1 MAQLF
6 GYQNRSFLVQR
17 LIDGGHY
24 AHTHQ
29 GLNNISGFDSH
40 TLGEVTYGDGFRNLY
55 FSYHGLGW
63 PLESMTLFFR
73 FLFSPQ
79 LLARTVFFV
88 VLGNNKRFFNRTA
101 ARAAMTSLFLLGLAF
116 FDFVAAL
123 AYLFFLLLGLAIPS
137 FIFRRRHGNVLRCRL
152 GLLGFLRLGSS
163 LFLLRRRGS
172 SGCLRLCL
180 FCSYLRCLFRR
191 LLFRYRL
198 LCHFFRLRCCH
209 LRLGLQFR
217 TLDIGAAL
225 AYFHVH
231 GFCLAG
237 LQRGCGFTLQ
247 GNLVRLCLSVTV
259 GLSQISQQLLLLITG
274 DSVVLT
280 AGFQARFNDLL
291 QQTIHGSAYICGQ
304 LFYRYFSHTG
314 PPLPNQAWSSNQGAR
329 AIIIS

>member
-1 MAQLF
+1 
-6 GYQNRSFLVQR
+6 
-17 LIDGGHY
+17 
-24 AHTHQ
+24 
-29 GLNNISGFDSH
+29 
-40 TLGEVTYGDGFRNLY
+40 
-55 FSYHGLGW
+55 
-63 PLESMTLFFR
+63 MTLFFR

-79 LLARTVFFV
+79 LLARTVFVV

-101 ARAAMTSLFLLGLAF
+101 ARAAMTSLFLLWLAF

-123 AYLFFLLLGLAIPS
+123 AYLFFFLLELAIPS
-137 FIFRRRHGNVLRCRL
+137 FIFRRRHGNVLRCR
-152 GLLGFLRLGSS
+152 
-163 LFLLRRRGS
+163 FLLRCRGS

-225 AYFHVH
+225 AYFHIH

-247 GNLVRLCLSVTV
+247 GNLVRLCLGFTV

-291 QQTIHGSAYICGQ
+291 QQTIHGSAYICDQ